1 MNLDIASASPAVK
14 RDSALE
20 KKLDVCLTQAGIKD
34 KAKARSLAQRHF
46 SAHAK
51 EYPYLLFR
59 GGTLYLFTAG
69 GLSAAEQLPGTNTAD
84 YLRFDGERITR
95 LDPLYYLG
103 PEGETGSFTEG
114 GWTYGIDTSNN
125 NNNNNNNNGN
135 NGNNG

>member
-1 MNLDIASASPAVK
+1 MNLDIASASPAIK

-20 KKLDVCLTQAGIKD
+20 KKLDAYLTQAGIKD

-59 GGTLYLFTAG
+59 GGTLYLFTAS
-69 GLSAAEQLPGTNTAD
+69 GLSAAEQLLSTNKAD
-84 YLRFDGERITR
+84 YLRFDGERISR

-103 PEGETGSFTEG
+103 PAAEKQGCNDDYG
-114 GWTYGIDTSNN
+114 GGDGCNN
-125 NNNNNNNNGN
+125 NNNNNKNTNGNNNNNNG
-135 NGNNG
+135 

>member
-1 MNLDIASASPAVK
+1 MNLDSTSSSPAVK

-20 KKLDVCLTQAGIKD
+20 KKLDAYLTQAGILD
-34 KAKARSLAQRHF
+34 KARARSLAQRHF

-59 GGTLYLFTAG
+59 RQTLYLFTVD
-69 GLSAAEQLPGTNTAD
+69 GLSAAEQLPGIKAAD
-84 YLRFDGERITR
+84 YLRFDGERISR

-103 PEGETGSFTEG
+103 PAAEKQGCNDDYG
-114 GWTYGIDTSNN
+114 GGDGCNNN

-135 NGNNG
+135 NNNNNG

>member
-1 MNLDIASASPAVK
+1 MNLDIASPQPAAK

-20 KKLDVCLTQAGIKD
+20 KKLDAYFMQAGIKD

-46 SAHAK
+46 SAHAG
-51 EYPYLLFR
+51 EHPYLLFR
-59 GGTLYLFTAG
+59 GRTLYLFTAV
-69 GLSAAEQLPGTNTAD
+69 GLSAAEQLPAANSAE

-103 PEGETGSFTEG
+103 PEGEKSAGAASSFWDSG
-114 GWTYGIDTSNN
+114 FSSN

-135 NGNNG
+135 NS

>member
-1 MNLDIASASPAVK
+1 MHLDSASTSPAMQ

-20 KKLDVCLTQAGIKD
+20 KKLDAYLTQAGILD
-34 KAKARSLAQRHF
+34 KARARSLAQRHF

-69 GLSAAEQLPGTNTAD
+69 GLSAAEQLFSTNNAD
-84 YLRFDGERITR
+84 YLRFDGERISK
-95 LDPLYYLG
+95 LNPLYYLG
-103 PEGETGSFTEG
+103 PEGETGNFTEE

-125 NNNNNNNNGN
+125 NNNNNNNGN